1 MTKQVKIEPRKWR
14 KLRPLRDIER
24 EGALSEVRCVMSK
37 SILSLKEM
45 VEKLPY
51 EDFMHLEINV
61 DQILEGLDE
70 VVVVHRRYR
79 ELQKLK

>member
-1 MTKQVKIEPRKWR
+1 MTKQSKIEPRKWR
-14 KLRPLRDIER
+14 KLRPLRDIEH
-24 EGALSEVRCVMSK
+24 EGALSEVRCVMYK
-37 SILSLKEM
+37 SILILKEM

-51 EDFMHLEINV
+51 EDFMHLESNV

-70 VVVVHRRYR
+70 VIEVHRRYR

>member
-1 MTKQVKIEPRKWR
+1 MTKQSKIEPRKWR
-14 KLRPLRDIER
+14 KLRPLKDIEHS
-24 EGALSEVRCVMSK
+24 GALQEIGSTLSK
-37 SILSLKEM
+37 SIFALREM
-45 VEKLPY
+45 VDKLSY

-70 VVVVHRRYR
+70 VVKVHRRYR